1 MTAWP
6 TTRPTA
12 ASRVRDLA
20 RAGVVM
26 TALALAASPFAQP
39 AIARADY
46 DPDYFTF
53 CRENT
58 GQSVDYCCAQA
69 GGVVTSGACGE
80 PVSQAPPLTITQRPR
95 APIIVVPQP

>member
-1 MTAWP
+1 MTSWL
-6 TTRPTA
+6 TTHPTA

-20 RAGVVM
+20 RAAAVM
-26 TALALAASPFAQP
+26 AALALAASPFAQP
-39 AIARADY
+39 GIARADY

-58 GQSVDYCCAQA
+58 GQGVDSCCAQA

-80 PVSQAPPLTITQRPR
+80 PMSQAPPLTITQRPR